1 MGKCFGIYDLV
12 ILGAGPAGCMAA
24 IGALQK
30 DPSLRVAIIDPQQQ
44 AGHKVGEAL
53 LTGTIMALG
62 EAGLVDQ
69 VARMGFHRKIGAAYV
84 WGKDRAP
91 WYVNYPTDSPDS
103 PDYPAAFSGAD
114 TRYALHVPRHVF
126 DQMLRDA
133 AEDAGADLLVG
144 AIGGVRVA
152 QDAAG
157 EVNVI
162 GAALSDGRMVR
173 ARYWIDASGQR
184 AVLANAVTTRQR
196 MGAQR
201 GAKFA
206 YYQGIDWHRAGE
218 HGFDPHRTNIVSG
231 ENGWFWVIHLGD
243 RGKGLTSIGFVSVPE
258 ILKAIR
264 PDRPLRDIFPEIEL
278 FGLGDGLMRD
288 VYGAPMANF
297 LSRPDY
303 SYRSRKL
310 HGGNWALAGDAALFL
325 DPILSQGVTLA
336 VHYGLLRGRAA
347 ADALAGNALTQVAV
361 SQHYER
367 EAAVLLD
374 VCGAWYGNNMAVA
387 DWRLKSA
394 MIGKAL
400 DGVDRSDERAFTY
413 ITNLENLRH
422 EYNPYPVSEQ
432 HTIHRKLFGEPAPI

>member
-1 MGKCFGIYDLV
+1 MYDLV

-30 DPSLRVAIIDPQQQ
+30 DPELRVAIIDPQQR

-53 LTGTIMALG
+53 LTGTILALE
-62 EAGLVDQ
+62 EAGLIEK

-84 WGKDRAP
+84 WGEGRTP
-91 WYVNYPTDSPDS
+91 WYVNYPPSSPDS
-103 PDYPAAFSGAD
+103 PQYPAAFSGTD
-114 TRYALHVPRHVF
+114 TRYAIHVPRHIF

-133 AEDAGADLLVG
+133 AEDAGADLYVGTVREVRTANDGQGGVNVVG
-144 AIGGVRVA
+144 AML
-152 QDAAG
+152 D
-157 EVNVI
+157 
-162 GAALSDGRMVR
+162 DGRTVR

-184 AVLANAVTTRQR
+184 AVIANAVTTRQR
-196 MGAQR
+196 MGEQR

-206 YYQGIDWHRAGE
+206 YYQDVDWDLARAN
-218 HGFDPHRTNIVSG
+218 GFDPHRTNIVSG
-231 ENGWFWVIHLGD
+231 QHGWFWVIHLGD
-243 RGKGLTSIGFVSVPE
+243 RGNGLTSVGFVSVPDV
-258 ILKAIR
+258 LKRIR
-264 PDRPLRDIFPEIEL
+264 PDCPVKDIFPEIAL
-278 FGLGDGLMRD
+278 FGLEDAVMRD
-288 VYGAPMANF
+288 VYGAPMENY

-303 SYRSRKL
+303 SYRSRQL
-310 HGGNWALAGDAALFL
+310 HGANWALAGDAALFL

-347 ADALAGNALTQVAV
+347 VDALAGQAASQASV

-374 VCGAWYGNNMAVA
+374 VCGTWYDNNRAVA

-394 MIGKAL
+394 MIGRDL
-400 DGVDRSDERAFTY
+400 DGVERDAERAFTY

-422 EYNPYPVSEQ
+422 EYDPYPVSEQ
-432 HTIHRKLFGEPAPI
+432 RVIHSMLFGEQTPG

>member
-1 MGKCFGIYDLV
+1 MGREFGMYDLV

-30 DPSLRVAIIDPQQQ
+30 DPELRVAIIDPQQR

-53 LTGTIMALG
+53 LTGTILALE
-62 EAGLVDQ
+62 EAGLIEK

-84 WGKDRAP
+84 WGEGRTP
-91 WYVNYPTDSPDS
+91 WYVNYPPSSPDS
-103 PDYPAAFSGAD
+103 PQYPAAFSGTD
-114 TRYALHVPRHVF
+114 TRYAIHVPRHIF

-133 AEDAGADLLVG
+133 AEDAGADLFVG
-144 AIGGVRVA
+144 AVGDVRVA
-152 QDAAG
+152 YDAAG
-157 EVNVI
+157 ESNII
-162 GAALSDGRMVR
+162 GAGLADGQTVR

-196 MGAQR
+196 MGTQR

-206 YYQGIDWHRAGE
+206 YYQGLDWHRAGE
-218 HGFDPHRTNIVSG
+218 HGFDPHRTNIVSSN
-231 ENGWFWVIHLGD
+231 NGWFWVIHLGD

-258 ILKAIR
+258 VLKAIR
-264 PDRPLRDIFPEIEL
+264 PDRPIREVFPEIDL
-278 FGLGDGLMRD
+278 FGLGDGTLRD
-288 VYGAPMANF
+288 VYGAPMENF

-347 ADALAGNALTQVAV
+347 VDAMAGQPLSQASV

-367 EAAVLLD
+367 EAAVLLE
-374 VCGAWYGNNMAVA
+374 VCGAWYDNNQAVA

-400 DGVDRSDERAFTY
+400 DGVDRADERAFTY

-432 HTIHRKLFGEPAPI
+432 RIIHRKLFGEAAPG